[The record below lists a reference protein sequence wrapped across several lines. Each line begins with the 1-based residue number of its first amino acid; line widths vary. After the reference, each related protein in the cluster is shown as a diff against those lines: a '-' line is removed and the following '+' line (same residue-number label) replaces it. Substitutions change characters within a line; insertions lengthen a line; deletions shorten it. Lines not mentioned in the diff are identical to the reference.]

1 MTTLD
6 KLIPARPENAISGSQ
21 FCQQNMNN
29 NIAAREKN
37 ILNEFLNGNIPN
49 FLRNLRS
56 ITINN
61 GNNSITYVVT
71 SDYLSIGSDTD
82 YVRMPMNPLTAQV
95 IADKY
100 DCTLP
105 TKKMVDDI
113 WAQSVNKIAPL
124 PWGPPYDASM
134 MSTNRYM
141 VHNSRIQ
148 KQLDNKD
155 ITALTSSQKKDVIL
169 TNKLSPNN
177 PQKRVA
183 IYGWIQL
190 DGKPIQ
196 VYPTA
201 HEDTYADY
209 SHGIRLIANDV
220 VVNGSP
226 MRIQDVFQDKE
237 LCSLLSDEGPLTFL
251 KY

>member
-1 MTTLD
+1 MPLPD
-6 KLIPARPENAISGSQ
+6 KYIPARPNDAVPGSV

-29 NIAAREKN
+29 SIIAREQN
-37 ILNEFLNGNIPN
+37 ILNEFLNGNIPD
-49 FLRNLRS
+49 FLRKLAS
-56 ITINN
+56 IK
-61 GNNSITYVVT
+61 ITSKDDYIVYSVLP
-71 SDYLSIGSDTD
+71 DYLSIGSDTD
-82 YVRMPMNPLTAQV
+82 YVRMPMNPLTAQK

-113 WAQSVNKIAPL
+113 WQQSVNKVAPL

-134 MSTNRYM
+134 MSTNRYL

-148 KQLDNKD
+148 KQLENKD
-155 ITALTSSQKKDVIL
+155 YSASTSGQKKDVII
-169 TNKLSPNN
+169 TNKIAPNN

-220 VVNGSP
+220 VVNGMP
-226 MRIQDVFQDKE
+226 MRIQDVFKDPK
-237 LCSLLSDEGPLTFL
+237 LSYLLNDDGPLNFL
-251 KY
+251 RY